1 VLEIHVPPLRERR
14 EDIPLLAE
22 YFVAKHNRDL
32 KKAFKGVD
40 NATMKTLMALPWK
53 GNVRELDNV
62 IEHSMIL
69 GEEEWITLHDLPR
82 ALVDDNAAI
91 PFSGDC
97 LRDALHSY
105 EKTHIETVLKRTEYD
120 KRRAADLLG
129 ISLSSLYR
137 KMEELKIAMH

>member
-1 VLEIHVPPLRERR
+1 MR
-14 EDIPLLAE
+14 A
-22 YFVAKHNRDL
+22 A
-32 KKAFKGVD
+32 
-40 NATMKTLMALPWK
+40 
-53 GNVRELDNV
+53 
-62 IEHSMIL
+62 
-69 GEEEWITLHDLPR
+69 GEGEWITRHDLPR
-82 ALVDDNAAI
+82 SLVDDNTTI

-137 KMEELKIAMH
+137 KMEELKVATQ